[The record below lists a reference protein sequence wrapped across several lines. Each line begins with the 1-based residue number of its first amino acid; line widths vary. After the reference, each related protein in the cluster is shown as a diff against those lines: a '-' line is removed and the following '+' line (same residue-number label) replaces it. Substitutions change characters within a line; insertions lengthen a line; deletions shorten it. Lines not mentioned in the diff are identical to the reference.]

1 VINLRAMAGEYDFQA
16 RHIDLQ
22 KLPVLLQNQ
31 ERGGYKVFMDPGENG
46 GDFCIRINLAYEA
59 DGEIGDWLRSTEFRR
74 ALSLG
79 IDREQLN
86 ETFWLGT
93 GVPGSVVPADHNK
106 YNPGPE
112 YRARWSTHDPAQAN
126 ALLDDLGLSRRDAEG
141 FRMRKDG
148 ADRLRIDYT
157 VAAGTTPDWARM
169 GEMLREQWKRIG
181 VELNVKAI
189 EGTLLT
195 VKAVANELQISGSS
209 NSGSEDLFVTPDL
222 VFPFITNNY
231 QGMLGIPYAQ
241 WFHSGGTAGKE
252 PPPRVREVMELW
264 RNGLGAPEAERIE
277 IGKQIWRI
285 NADEVFQIGII
296 ATGPAVYG
304 VRIAKTSLRNVPAR
318 VINATTV
325 KSPGN
330 ALPQTFFSK

>member
-1 VINLRAMAGEYDFQA
+1 MAGEYDFQA
-16 RHIDLQ
+16 RHMDLQ
-22 KLPVLLQNQ
+22 KLPVLLQNA
-31 ERGGYKVFMDPGENG
+31 ERGGYKVYMDPGENG
-46 GDFCIRINLAYEA
+46 GDFCLRINLAYEA
-59 DGEIGDWLRSTEFRR
+59 DGEIGDWLRTTEFRR

-79 IDREQLN
+79 IDREQFN

-93 GVPGSVVPADHNK
+93 GVPGSVVPAEHNK

-126 ALLDDLGLSRRDAEG
+126 QLLDGLGLTRRDAEG
-141 FRMRKDG
+141 YRMRQDG
-148 ADRLRIDYT
+148 ADRLRLDYT
-157 VAAGTTPDWARM
+157 VAAATTPDWGRM
-169 GEMLREQWKRIG
+169 GEMLREQWKAIG
-181 VELNVKAI
+181 IDLNVKAI

-195 VKAVANELQISGSS
+195 LKAVANELQISGSS
-209 NSGSEDLFVTPDL
+209 NAGSEDLFVTPDL

-231 QGMLGIPYAQ
+231 QGMLGIPFAR
-241 WFHSGGTAGKE
+241 WFHSGGADGKE
-252 PPPRVREVMELW
+252 PPARVREVMELW
-264 RNGLGAPEAERIE
+264 RTGISAPEARRLE

-285 NADEVFQIGII
+285 NADEVFQVGII

-304 VRIAKTSLRNVPAR
+304 VRIAKTNLRNVPAR

-330 ALPQTFFSK
+330 SLPQTFYFG